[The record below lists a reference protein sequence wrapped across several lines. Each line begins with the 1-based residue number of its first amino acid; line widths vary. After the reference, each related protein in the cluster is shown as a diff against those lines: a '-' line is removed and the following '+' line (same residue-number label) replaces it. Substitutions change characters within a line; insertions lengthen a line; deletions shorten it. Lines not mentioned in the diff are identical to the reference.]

1 MIHEDRPSRTGE
13 YVVLDGVVVP
23 TAEARI
29 SVLDRGL
36 LRGEGV
42 FETIRTYG
50 GAPFALGRHVER
62 MHKSAAAAG
71 IRLPADAALVAAVE
85 AACAANGFSETRV
98 HLTVTGGPGG
108 PAPDA
113 MGDVEPTAIAIA
125 GEIHDP
131 ATVAELTAVTLPWV
145 RHEGAALTGVKPTS
159 YLDHLIGHKW
169 AHGQGADEGLWRN
182 SAGDVTEATGSNLFV
197 VIGTGVVTP
206 PVSAG
211 LLPGVTR
218 DLVLERCRARGVA
231 AEERGLSVDDVL
243 AADECFLTSTTKEA
257 AAVVRVDGRPVGD
270 GAHPVVD
277 AIVAD
282 WRTWAPAHLDP

>member
-1 MIHEDRPSRTGE
+1 MAHPDRPNRTGE
-13 YVVLDGVVVP
+13 YVVLDGDVLP
-23 TAEARI
+23 TTAARI

-42 FETIRTYG
+42 FETIRTYAG
-50 GAPFALGRHVER
+50 VPFAVSRHLAR
-62 MHKSAAAAG
+62 MHQSAAAAG
-71 IRLPADAALVAAVE
+71 IRLPPDPALVDAII
-85 AACAANGFSETRV
+85 AACAANGFAETRV

-108 PAPDA
+108 PAPDPT
-113 MGDVEPTAIAIA
+113 GDVEPTTIAIA
-125 GEIHDP
+125 GEIRDP
-131 ATVAELTAVTLPWV
+131 EGVAEVTAVTLPWV

-169 AHGQGADEGLWRN
+169 ALSHGADEGLWRN

-197 VIGTGVVTP
+197 VRAGVVSTP
-206 PVSAG
+206 PVAAG

-218 DLVLERCRARGVA
+218 DLVLERCLARGVP
-231 AEERGLSVDDVL
+231 AEESTL
-243 AADECFLTSTTKEA
+243 AVADLVGADECFLTSTTKEA
-257 AAVVRVDGRPVGD
+257 VAVTAVDGHRIGA

-282 WRTWAPAHLDP
+282 WRRWAPAHPEG